1 MYDNYDYLSVAFRIL
16 KGLIYSL
23 DPSLVNDD
31 FLQPKRPLHQVD
43 RHQLA
48 AARRLMFCNPDKQF
62 NTIMYT
68 MYIHLI
74 QWFSICMSDKNN
86 IY

>member
-1 MYDNYDYLSVAFRIL
+1 MIVFCENTDKIIYMYDNYDYLSVAFRIL

-48 AARRLMFCNPDKQF
+48 AARRLMFCNPDKQ
-62 NTIMYT
+62 
-68 MYIHLI
+68 LI
-74 QWFSICMSDKNN
+74 QSCTQCI
-86 IY
+86 